1 MRKISKLL
9 SVILALVLAFGL
21 ISCGTGGDNSG
32 SSEPSDKLKI
42 TFQNE
47 SLTMDEWDTVKIGVT
62 VSDGSG
68 VNVTVDDSTIAY
80 LRGSKLTALK
90 AGETDLTAV
99 SVKDPSV
106 TAKMHVT
113 VNSKAENRPALSVDG
128 RDKLA
133 IGASEKYTA
142 VLSNADANA
151 YTVSWKVSD
160 TSKASITKDGT
171 LTAKASGEV
180 KVIATTVYGT
190 VEFKAEK
197 TVSIDQEV
205 KVIFPTGVNE
215 IKLAVSDIKEIS
227 GDYSL
232 EIAGKTYVADSDRY
246 VTLNAADFDTSA
258 SNSFDGK
265 ITQGQNVHQFKLI
278 VYKLDAPKAYQNGKA
293 LTADENGYFK
303 VDKEQ
308 AADEN
313 GLRWVTFDSAKVM
326 GQIGYDQ
333 LRLTLKFDKF
343 CELYSGMVHANIS
356 TYHYSFGYKY
366 TEISTGEDVWLFWDN
381 NYEGQAYG
389 GAMKP
394 AYGAPYGYGYLKIY
408 DASGNLLLDYYR
420 HQITDGSGTHGNW
433 SKYISSLETGKEY
446 TFVLD
451 TSETGDISFSGIDDA
466 TITKIEWV
474 KKVETEVAFEQ
485 DKITV
490 DEWTETALNART
502 NDGSQ
507 IAYTVDDPDVLYL
520 DGDKIIGLK
529 AGSAVVTATANGK
542 QATLNVTVSE
552 NAAKRPVLTINAP
565 AEIEIPESAKVTATL
580 KCGDNEIASDKYSLS
595 IESSKNDVL
604 VVAGNSLV
612 SIAAGKANV
621 TATATYCG
629 KTFNAQA
636 VEVEVKEAAA
646 PVDNS
651 VGKLYQGGEPL
662 TPAEDGS
669 YVMSGEIADKTL
681 TVDPYET
688 KRAQGYKKLRI
699 TAKFSSFN
707 DANVTLAY
715 GGSYSFGYSFVTA
728 DDKKTTTTYVGWYND
743 YDNCAYVGAFIESG
757 SPNAYAYLK
766 VYNADGVKIFE
777 HYEFSGWSSTDS
789 AGGYGYIPSLLADT
803 EYIFE
808 IDTEK
813 TGDITL
819 YGFNYATVTKIEWL
833 DMKNTEVSFKQQEYT
848 AEEWTAFR
856 VVASAN
862 DGSEVTYTVDDEEI
876 LFIAGNKIVGLKAGE
891 AIVTATAN
899 GKTATAKVI
908 ITENAEN
915 RPALTVDGDVS
926 LEVLEAH
933 NVKVEFKSNGAD
945 IPAED
950 YAVVVTAA
958 NENVTVSGLKITGAA
973 AGTSKITVTV
983 TYCDVEF
990 KGEFT
995 VTVTAAED
1003 PTAGKVYNDGKQLV
1017 AGENGIYTIAGDS
1030 LVADANGLYWLTF
1043 DDSKAS
1049 TYPYLRFKIK
1059 FASFAGLKASFVHEA
1074 VAGYDYSFGYKY
1086 DSIHAFWDNVY
1097 SNGYVG
1103 PIGSDGGAGNYTYFN
1118 AYTADG
1124 TKVVDAMGKSGW
1136 IYYANGGKFAAD
1148 TEYIFEFKMDSM
1160 SGFKF
1165 TGLNG
1170 MQIYEVTWAES
1181 MLG

>member
-47 SLTMDEWDTVKIGVT
+47 SLTMDEWDTMKIGVT

-113 VNSKAENRPALSVDG
+113 VNAKAENRPALSVDG

-133 IGASEKYTA
+133 IGVSEKYTA

-197 TVSIDQEV
+197 TVRIDQEV

-215 IKLAVSDIKEIS
+215 IKLAVSEIKEIS
-227 GDYSL
+227 GDYAL
-232 EIAGKTYVADSDRY
+232 EIAGKTYVADSDGY

-265 ITQGQNVHQFKLI
+265 ITQGQSVHQFKLI

-308 AADEN
+308 AADED

-343 CELYSGMVHANIS
+343 CELYSGMVHPNIS

-366 TEISTGEDVWLFWDN
+366 TEISTGEEVWLFWDN

-474 KKVETEVAFEQ
+474 KKVETEVSFEQ
-485 DKITV
+485 TAITV
-490 DEWTETALNART
+490 DEWTETALNAKT

-507 IAYTVDDPDVLYL
+507 ITYTVDDPDVLYL
-520 DGDKIIGLK
+520 DGGKIVGLK
-529 AGSAVVTATANGK
+529 AGTAVVTATANGK
-542 QATLNVTVSE
+542 EATLNVTVSANE
-552 NAAKRPVLTINAP
+552 AKRPVLTINAP
-565 AEIEIPESAKVTATL
+565 AEIEIPETAKVTATL
-580 KCGDNEIASDKYSLS
+580 KCGDNEIASDKYSLT
-595 IESSKNDVL
+595 IESSNSEVL
-604 VVAGNSLV
+604 AVAGGSLV
-612 SIAAGKANV
+612 SIAAGKADIS
-621 TATATYCG
+621 ATATYCG
-629 KTFNAQA
+629 KTFTAQS

-651 VGKLYQGGEPL
+651 VGKLYQGGEAL

-669 YVMSGEIADKTL
+669 YVMSAEIADKTL

-688 KRAQGYKKLRI
+688 KKAQGYKKLRI
-699 TAKFSSFN
+699 TAKFSAFN
-707 DANVTLAY
+707 DANVALTY
-715 GGSYSFGYSFVTA
+715 GGSYSFGYSFVNA
-728 DDKKTTTTYVGWYND
+728 DKKTTYVGWYNNHD
-743 YDNCAYVGAFIESG
+743 AQAYVGAFIEFNT
-757 SPNAYAYLK
+757 PNAYAYLK

-777 HYEFSGWSSTDS
+777 HYDFNGWSSTKID
-789 AGGYGYIPSLLADT
+789 GGCGYIPSLLTDT

-833 DMKNTEVSFKQQEYT
+833 DMKSTKVSFKQQEYT
-848 AEEWTAFR
+848 AEEWTAFN
-856 VVASAN
+856 VVAITN
-862 DGSEVTYTVDDEEI
+862 DGSEITYTVDDEEV

-899 GKTATAKVI
+899 GVSATAKVI
-908 ITENAEN
+908 ITENAAN
-915 RPALTVDGDVS
+915 KPVLTINANAE
-926 LEVLEAH
+926 LEVLEALTV
-933 NVKVEFKSNGAD
+933 NVEFKSNGTE
-945 IPAED
+945 IPAAD
-950 YAVVVTAA
+950 YAVVVVAD
-958 NENVTVSGLKITGAA
+958 NENVTVSGLKISGAA
-973 AGTSKITVTV
+973 AGSSKITVTV

-995 VTVTAAED
+995 VTVTATED
-1003 PTAGKVYNDGKQLV
+1003 PTVGKVYNNGKQLV
-1017 AGENGIYTIAGDS
+1017 ANESGVYTVAGDS
-1030 LVADANGLYWLTF
+1030 LVADENGLYWLTF

-1049 TYPYLRFKIK
+1049 TYPYLRFKVK
-1059 FASFAGLKASFVHEA
+1059 FASFAGLKTNF
-1074 VAGYDYSFGYKY
+1074 VAGATYDYSFGYKY
-1086 DSIHAFWDNVY
+1086 GSIHAFWDNVY
-1097 SNGYVG
+1097 SNGYLG
-1103 PIGSDGGAGNYTYFN
+1103 PIGPDGGAGNITYFN

-1136 IYYANGGKFAAD
+1136 IYYANGGKFAEN
-1148 TEYIFEFKMDSM
+1148 TEYVFEFKADSM
-1160 SGFKF
+1160 SGFTF
-1165 TGLNG
+1165 TGLSG
-1170 MQIYEVTWAES
+1170 MEISEITWADS
-1181 MLG
+1181 LLA